1 MQIIKKFL
9 VCSLAAFLA
18 SSALAQV
25 QQAKG
30 KATVTYQ
37 GREASADD
45 KARATLA
52 AQLKAVEFYY
62 AEAGQSEAE
71 NFDAIRE
78 KIVANPDRYILD
90 TTPLAE
96 EEVKDKKQ
104 YTVTV
109 RVALNVA
116 NLRNAVKSNSAVV
129 KGGTAARSPLAFMF
143 VSRQVDSTRSFD
155 DRIYKREDQKA
166 NIKADVQVSEKG
178 SEGESLGR
186 GKISTNA
193 STSSKVSGSM
203 QHTASIETGGSTT
216 RRASESTYRLL
227 PSANLAQVF
236 SSNFTRAGFKV
247 SEAAMV
253 EPYTD
258 GQFKVAAVEDDYK
271 SGMDLKPATLASLVR
286 GMRVAQIPYVAL
298 GTLDVGMADTDPN
311 TGLMRVA
318 VSVNAKLLDIS
329 QTIPDTIA
337 SVGPVQFAGVGPT
350 EEEARGNALKLAAN
364 NAARELTSQITN
376 LGVR

>member
-104 YTVTV
+104 YSVTV

-258 GQFKVAAVEDDYK
+258 GQFKVAAVEEDYK

-350 EEEARGNALKLAAN
+350 EDEARGNALKLAAN

>member
-258 GQFKVAAVEDDYK
+258 GQFKVAVVEEDYK

>member
-258 GQFKVAAVEDDYK
+258 GQFKVAAVEEDYK

>member
-143 VSRQVDSTRSFD
+143 VSRQVDSIRSFD

-258 GQFKVAAVEDDYK
+258 GQFKVAAVEEDYK

-350 EEEARGNALKLAAN
+350 EDEARGNALKLAAN

>member
-129 KGGTAARSPLAFMF
+129 KGGTAARSPLVFMF

-350 EEEARGNALKLAAN
+350 EDEARGNALKLAAN

>member
-350 EEEARGNALKLAAN
+350 EDEARGNALKLAAN

>member
-1 MQIIKKFL
+1 M
-9 VCSLAAFLA
+9 
-18 SSALAQV
+18 
-25 QQAKG
+25 
-30 KATVTYQ
+30 
-37 GREASADD
+37 
-45 KARATLA
+45 
-52 AQLKAVEFYY
+52 
-62 AEAGQSEAE
+62 
-71 NFDAIRE
+71 
-78 KIVANPDRYILD
+78 
-90 TTPLAE
+90 
-96 EEVKDKKQ
+96 
-104 YTVTV
+104 
-109 RVALNVA
+109 
-116 NLRNAVKSNSAVV
+116 
-129 KGGTAARSPLAFMF
+129 
-143 VSRQVDSTRSFD
+143 
-155 DRIYKREDQKA
+155 
-166 NIKADVQVSEKG
+166 
-178 SEGESLGR
+178 GR

>member
-166 NIKADVQVSEKG
+166 NIKADVQMSEKG

-258 GQFKVAAVEDDYK
+258 GQFKVAAVEEDYK

-350 EEEARGNALKLAAN
+350 EDEARGNALKLAAN

>member
-258 GQFKVAAVEDDYK
+258 GQFKVAAVEEDYK

-350 EEEARGNALKLAAN
+350 EDEARGNALKLAAN